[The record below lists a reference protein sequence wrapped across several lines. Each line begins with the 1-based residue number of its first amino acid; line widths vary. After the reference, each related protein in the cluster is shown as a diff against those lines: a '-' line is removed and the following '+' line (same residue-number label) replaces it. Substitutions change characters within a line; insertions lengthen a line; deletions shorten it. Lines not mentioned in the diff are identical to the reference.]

1 MGRFHVKT
9 GHLSKLAQEK
19 SEKSGTS
26 RKKRDGWH
34 VWELYFQIEIEY
46 KVVIIESAVKSNQ
59 SGSVAYKR
67 IVSPIIF
74 YSGICLLETRVLL
87 TK

>member
-19 SEKSGTS
+19 SEKSGTF

-34 VWELYFQIEIEY
+34 VCELLNFETLDTNTHPHLEN
-46 KVVIIESAVKSNQ
+46 NQ
-59 SGSVAYKR
+59 PVPLYVTIR
-67 IVSPIIF
+67 HHI
-74 YSGICLLETRVLL
+74 
-87 TK
+87 